1 MVGDTRGV
9 RRKQMMNYNE
19 HDRDNNNQTQQ
30 LSISCD
36 RRKKLDDLQ
45 SKNTL
50 HFVDSIRI

>member
-1 MVGDTRGV
+1 
-9 RRKQMMNYNE
+9 MNYNE

>member
-1 MVGDTRGV
+1 
-9 RRKQMMNYNE
+9 MNYNE
-19 HDRDNNNQTQQ
+19 HDRDNNNNQTQQ

-36 RRKKLDDLQ
+36 RRKELDDLQ